1 MSKEKKKSQ
10 MMKKEM
16 MMKGIVKPHLKR
28 SKLTMR
34 NPQKLTMKKILR
46 ILETF
51 LGTMY
56 LSQE

>member
-1 MSKEKKKSQ
+1 
-10 MMKKEM
+10 MKKIQ
-16 MMKGIVKPHLKR
+16 MKNKMKKMKRTAKPHLKR
-28 SKLTMR
+28 LKSTMR
-34 NPQKLTMKKILR
+34 NPQKLIMKKILR